1 MIYYVIY
8 FIMVFITA
16 IWFLWS
22 HNIEN
27 EIVEEDYGIALL
39 LGLIWFIILP
49 LAILTVVL
57 KRVWGFIKIFLDKSE
72 NL

>member
-1 MIYYVIY
+1 MVYYVIY
-8 FIMVFITA
+8 FTMVLITA
-16 IWFLWS
+16 IWFLWE